1 MQGASAR
8 GVFGRIGEFLLWRS
22 IFSIGVLGIL
32 FGVAY
37 VLRVPL
43 LRTVSEFLVKE
54 DPHAVTDAIY
64 VLGGAPLERG
74 LEGARLLASGVA
86 PAVYCTGELVPTVLV
101 AEGVDRTEGE
111 LTRNVAIDAGADP
124 DQVKLID
131 KGTST
136 WEESEAII
144 AHAIEAG
151 FTNIT
156 IVSTEF
162 HLRRVR
168 RVFRQQAQGTS
179 VQVHVRGA
187 PSLVYDRHRWWESEE
202 GLLMVNNEYVK
213 LLYYWLRY

>member
-1 MQGASAR
+1 MNGGSAR
-8 GVFGRIGEFLLWRS
+8 GIIGRIGEFLMWRLL
-22 IFSIGVLGIL
+22 FTVVVLGIL
-32 FGVAY
+32 IGVAY
-37 VLRVPL
+37 VFRVPL
-43 LRTVSEFLVKE
+43 LRTVSEYLVKE
-54 DPHAVTDAIY
+54 DPHTATDAIY

-74 LEGARLLASGVA
+74 LEGARLLANGVA
-86 PAVYCTGELVPTVLV
+86 PVVYCTGELVPTVLV
-101 AEGVDRTEGE
+101 AEGIDRTEGE

-144 AHAIEAG
+144 AHAMEAG

-156 IVSTEF
+156 IISTEF

-168 RVFRQQAQGTS
+168 RVFRQQAQGTN

-202 GLLMVNNEYVK
+202 GLLMVNNEYMK